1 MPYFEDL
8 KLGAKY
14 KTCGKTI
21 TDGMASILISVG
33 GYAAEFF
40 NNEEAANKTTA
51 LKWRTIPGRIAFMI
65 MGGLVETY
73 GVHTSEE
80 LSEGNIVN
88 AGCREYR
95 SLLPLRV
102 GDTVHL
108 ESECVELAETSNPF
122 WGKCIDR
129 ERLINQRGEV
139 VIQADIVHLYERRDK
154 TPKK

>member
-8 KLGAKY
+8 KLGTKY
-14 KTCGKTI
+14 ETLGRTM
-21 TDGMASILISVG
+21 TDGMASILVGIG

-40 NNEEAANKTTA
+40 NNKEAADKTVA
-51 LKWRTIPGRIAFMI
+51 LKWRTIPGRIAFML

-73 GVHTSEE
+73 APNMGEE
-80 LSEGNIVN
+80 LSDGNLVN
-88 AGCREYR
+88 VGCREYR
-95 SLLPLRV
+95 SLAPLRV

-108 ESECVELAETSNPF
+108 ESECVELTKTSNPF

-129 ERLINQRGEV
+129 ERLINQKGEV

-154 TPKK
+154 TPEK